1 MIYNPLI
8 SIIIPVYNTKRYLDE
23 TIGSVL
29 KQTYENWELILVDD
43 GSTDGSVDLIKDYC
57 NSDIRIR
64 LIEQANAGQGAA
76 RNNGIRQAKGEL
88 IAFLDSDDLW
98 TPEKLTIQLEE
109 KVKYGVEFQYAH
121 GYLMYEDQNNK
132 LETYDWIS
140 GEFKGLDFF
149 NQLFISCYVNT
160 DTVLMDKIIFD
171 KIGLFDT
178 DPELRG
184 TEDFDLWLRVAKENY
199 KVYGSK
205 QRVAYYRIHPGG
217 THLNTIKQHI
227 GRIKIFT
234 KYIQYPPKHRKIFL
248 KSFRYFNREIME
260 DYFRLGGQE
269 DKIKSH
275 LLLLNEAD
283 HSGFTTKVQ
292 NWLLKWIAP
301 SRVIYW
307 SNRIIYRIGYRIET
321 LLHAEK

>member
-29 KQTYENWELILVDD
+29 KQTYKNWELILVDD

-57 NSDIRIR
+57 NSDVRIR

-98 TPEKLTIQLEE
+98 TPEKLAIQLEE
-109 KVKYGVEFQYAH
+109 KVKYGVAFQYAH

-140 GEFKGLDFF
+140 GEFKGLEFF
-149 NQLFISCYVNT
+149 NRLFVSSSVNT
-160 DTVLMDKIIFD
+160 DTVLMEKSIFD
-171 KIGLFDT
+171 NVGLFDT

-184 TEDFDLWLRVAKENY
+184 TEDFDLWLRVARANY
-199 KVYGSK
+199 KIYGSK
-205 QRVAYYRIHPGG
+205 ERVAYYRIHPGG
-217 THLNTIKQHI
+217 THLNTLKQLK
-227 GRIKIFT
+227 GRIKIGV
-234 KYIQYPPKHRKIFL
+234 KYFGDSEVKKNNFL
-248 KSFRYFNREIME
+248 KSFRYFTREIMGEHLKSNENE
-260 DYFRLGGQE
+260 DQIIKYLKQLHRI
-269 DKIKSH
+269 DK
-275 LLLLNEAD
+275 L
-283 HSGFTTKVQ
+283 GFTTNFQ
-292 NWLLKWIAP
+292 LLMTKLMRP
-301 SRVIYW
+301 YQMVRW
-307 SNRIIYRIGYRIET
+307 SNILIYRIGYRLET
-321 LLHAEK
+321 LLHSEK